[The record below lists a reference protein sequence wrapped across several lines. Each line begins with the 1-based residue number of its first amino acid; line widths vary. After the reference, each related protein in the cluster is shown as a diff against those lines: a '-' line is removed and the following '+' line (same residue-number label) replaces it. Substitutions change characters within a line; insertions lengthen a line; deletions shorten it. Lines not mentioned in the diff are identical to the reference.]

1 MGNETLSKGTEYL
14 DQMILDRR
22 HFHKYPEL
30 SYQEF
35 KTAEYICDRLKQLEI
50 SYQYPVGDNGIIA
63 WIDGEKP
70 GQTLAFRADMDALK
84 IQETNQIGYRSVHD
98 GIMHACGHDF
108 HMAALL
114 GFAASMKKEQ
124 PSLAGRIVLIFQYAE
139 ETGPGGAVVMAEHA
153 AISQADKIYG
163 AHVDTAINTGFVAV
177 RDGVTSG
184 TSQAFRVKIQGKGGH
199 SSAPLG
205 TVDALLTAC
214 QCVTSL
220 HTIIGRNLN
229 PFDAAAV
236 NVGYLRSGAA
246 RNVICDDAYFG
257 GLLRAQESSV
267 CDALTARM
275 EEIISGICCSNGA
288 GYELETSRGY
298 PCVVNSARET
308 AMVRSGIS
316 RFTNCRLTEAGES
329 LGGEDFAY
337 FLHKRP
343 GCMFY
348 AGARNEEKGF
358 VHPGHHPDFNGDE
371 QCMAVILD
379 SFWAIY
385 QSEQEDYNIYDQQ
398 KGGTCNG
405 I

>member
-1 MGNETLSKGTEYL
+1 MDNERLSQGAQYL
-14 DQMILDRR
+14 EQMRLDRR

-35 KTAEYICDRLKQLEI
+35 KTAKYLCGRLSQLAIPYE
-50 SYQYPVGDNGIIA
+50 YPVGDNGIIA

-70 GQTLAFRADMDALK
+70 GPVLAFRADMDGLN
-84 IQETNQIGYRSVHD
+84 IQENNQIEYRSAHD
-98 GIMHACGHDF
+98 GVMHACGHDF

-114 GFAASMKKEQ
+114 GFAAYMKKLQ
-124 PSLAGRIVLIFQYAE
+124 PSLAGRMILIFQYAE
-139 ETGPGGAVVMAEHA
+139 ETGPGGAVAMAEHPLIA
-153 AISQADKIYG
+153 QADKIYG
-163 AHVDTAINTGFVAV
+163 AHVDTAINTGVVAV
-177 RDGVTSG
+177 REGVTSG
-184 TSQAFRVKIQGKGGH
+184 TSQAFRARIQGKGGH
-199 SSAPLG
+199 SSAPQG

-220 HTIIGRNLN
+220 HTIIGRNMN
-229 PFDAAAV
+229 PFEAAAV

-257 GLLRAQESSV
+257 GLLRARDTSV
-267 CDALTARM
+267 CDTLMART
-275 EEIISGICCSNGA
+275 EEIISGICRSNGA
-288 GYELETSRGY
+288 CYELEAARGY
-298 PCVVNSARET
+298 PCVVNSACET

-316 RFTNCRLTEAGES
+316 RFTGCRLIEADES

-348 AGARNEEKGF
+348 VGARNEEEGF

-371 QCMAVILD
+371 RCMAVILD
-379 SFWAIY
+379 SFRAVY
-385 QSEQEDYNIYDQQ
+385 LSENEAYNNYETQ
-398 KGGTCNG
+398 KGGACNG